1 MLKLFLGEFGSI
13 LLEGQRVIPQ
23 RLLKG
28 GFQFRYPEIEQA
40 MQQIIRESA
49 I

>member
-1 MLKLFLGEFGSI
+1 MLKLALGEFGSI

-23 RLLKG
+23 KLLKS

-40 MQQIIRESA
+40 IEQIIRA
-49 I
+49 GGD